1 MSSRHPRLAATA
13 TTNNANQKSGPAV
26 ASNIRAARLACR
38 SAVMSIESG
47 TSRGAV
53 KLGNSAS
60 LVRQDFGV
68 TQQMYWLPCQT
79 STVAPF
85 VSRERR
91 AQSSA
96 VCKSGNRRSEFGAD
110 KVQPLSSQRSK
121 TRLGTACE
129 RSRSIFGGN
138 EQHCGQPPRRPA
150 LGFMD
155 AGGIAAALEQGETH
169 GISAGEEGAARKAV
183 AIACDPMAV
192 AVMPNVEVMR

>member
-129 RSRSIFGGN
+129 RSDRS
-138 EQHCGQPPRRPA
+138 
-150 LGFMD
+150 
-155 AGGIAAALEQGETH
+155 
-169 GISAGEEGAARKAV
+169 SAGTSSIAVNLRAAPPWLHGRRRHRRRSRTGRNARHL
-183 AIACDPMAV
+183 CG
-192 AVMPNVEVMR
+192 